1 MGKYQLLYSSF
12 APRLP
17 KSLFLWSDFIC
28 TVLKIRKIHPVLLS
42 LLSGVILSLAW
53 PERGFPGLLFIGF
66 IPLLLAEENLYQN
79 REKTIKFSALIYSYP
94 GFLLWNL
101 LTTWWIV
108 NSTFIGAALAIILN
122 SLFMSIVFQAF
133 HWTRKKL
140 SGSPVG
146 YLALISYWI
155 ALEYLHLNWDLNWP
169 WLNLGNGFATWYKWV
184 QWYEYT
190 GTFGGTL
197 WVLMANILIFILI
210 RNPLLQKL
218 ARVHKDGPSSG
229 IPVSRSGYSQT
240 GRYLLILFICI
251 WIAVPAVI
259 SRYLYASYK
268 EKPDP
273 VRIVVVQPNI
283 DPYSEQYVLPPA
295 EVIGKIMSL
304 ATGKLDS
311 ATNFLIAPESAIQE
325 RMWENDLASFESI
338 GLLRNTLTRWP
349 GLNMLIGGSTFYQI
363 PPGAP
368 LPRWARKFTD
378 SPEHYVAY
386 NAAIL
391 INNRDSL
398 QLYHKS
404 KLTPGVEILPS
415 FKGFK
420 WLEKYAIDLG
430 GTVGSLGMDSV
441 RKVYSTVKTVG
452 AAPAICYESIFGEF
466 FAEFVRNG
474 ARMMIIITNDGWW
487 GNTPGHRQHFSF
499 AHLRAIET
507 RRSIARSANTGISA
521 LIDQRGDA
529 HQVTGYWKPAVIKGT
544 LNANDRMTFY
554 VRHGDYIARIFTWTG
569 GILLLSAIGWSL
581 RKRLSLKSKP
591 S

>member
-66 IPLLLAEENLYQN
+66 LPLLLAEENLYQN

-197 WVLMANILIFILI
+197 WVLSGNLMIFRAFKEFETQNAKCKMQNAKLQWPPSLFRWPGLAFLWILLPILYSLVI
-210 RNPLLQKL
+210 Y
-218 ARVHKDGPSSG
+218 ARFREESH
-229 IPVSRSGYSQT
+229 PVN
-240 GRYLLILFICI
+240 F
-251 WIAVPAVI
+251 
-259 SRYLYASYK
+259 
-268 EKPDP
+268 
-273 VRIVVVQPNI
+273 VVVQPNI
-283 DPYSEQYVLPPA
+283 DPYSEQYVLPPP

-304 ATGKLDS
+304 ADPKLDS

-325 RMWENDLASFESI
+325 SMWENDLASFESI
-338 GLLRNTLTRWP
+338 GLLRNTLIRWP
-349 GLNMLIGGSTFYQI
+349 DLNILIGGSTFYQL
-363 PPGAP
+363 PPGAS

-378 SPEHYVAY
+378 SPNHYVAY

-391 INNRDSL
+391 INNHDSL

-415 FKGFK
+415 FKGFN